1 LDSEDQMKAIR
12 NLVLSGSLVLL
23 AGVGAC
29 RAAVDANSTEAV
41 QSALA
46 GEPAETGQVPA
57 RLIRDALA
65 HVSLRADQKAEID
78 RLANEAETR
87 HAGIQRARQLLN
99 AAVADQVQAGK
110 VDRAVLQP
118 LIDALLASIEQTRP
132 ADRAAIVRLHDI
144 LDKQQR
150 SQLVDALDA
159 SLHERKRRHQGMHE
173 TRGIAKDLSLTEQ
186 QQQQIRA
193 AVRANFDG
201 GHGKRTGHWKEAREH
216 GATLLESFR
225 QDQFSLDQNA
235 ATLWSGEWVQRRV
248 GRLIDIAEAA
258 LPVLTVEQ
266 RARAAELIR
275 ARGKDL

>member
-1 LDSEDQMKAIR
+1 
-12 NLVLSGSLVLL
+12 
-23 AGVGAC
+23 VGAC

-46 GEPAETGQVPA
+46 GEPAEAGQVPA
-57 RLIRDALA
+57 RFVRQALA

-87 HAGIQRARQLLN
+87 HAGIERARQLLN
-99 AAVADQVQAGK
+99 VAIAEQVQAGK
-110 VDRAVLQP
+110 IDRAALQP
-118 LIDALLASIEQTRP
+118 PIGALLASIEQTRP

-150 SQLVDALDA
+150 SQLADAMQA
-159 SLHERKRRHQGMHE
+159 SFREHKGRHPGMHE
-173 TRGIAKDLSLTEQ
+173 MRGIAKDLGLTEQ
-186 QQQQIRA
+186 QEQQIRA
-193 AVRANFDG
+193 AIRAYFDG
-201 GHGKRTGHWKEAREH
+201 GHGKGTGHWKEAREQ
-216 GATLLESFR
+216 GAALLDSFR

-235 ATLWSGEWVQRRV
+235 ATLWSGERVQRRV

-258 LPVLTVEQ
+258 LPILTVEQ

-275 ARGKDL
+275 ARVKDL